1 MTASAS
7 PGPPSWSEQRLS
19 ARVRLLGFA
28 GGVVALAAILFGIVK
43 FVGWHCHL
51 FGVLLA
57 ESDPM
62 TTTNATRPWWDRIT
76 PRAGFRVQMFSAALL
91 WFVGMSFLLVRG
103 VLFVVVPCPS
113 SHFSFWLVP
122 IAQRADLLRL
132 HKARFCFHGGADKV
146 LQ

>member
-19 ARVRLLGFA
+19 AHVRLLGFA
-28 GGVVALAAILFGIVK
+28 GGVVALAAILSAIVK

-62 TTTNATRPWWDRIT
+62 TTTNVTRPWWDRIT
-76 PRAGFRVQMFSAALL
+76 PRAGVRVQMFLSLIHI
-91 WFVGMSFLLVRG
+91 SEPTRRT
-103 VLFVVVPCPS
+103 
-113 SHFSFWLVP
+113 P
-122 IAQRADLLRL
+122 ISYAV
-132 HKARFCFHGGADKV
+132 FCLKKK
-146 LQ
+146 